1 MSDKATVAILGGTGA
16 EGSGLALRFAHAGYP
31 VVIGSRDGMRAS
43 DAAREIGQKASNATV
58 SGTDNLSAARLGDLV
73 VLTVP
78 YAAQRSTLESV
89 REALTGKI
97 LVDVTVPLVP
107 PKVNRVQLPPEQS
120 AAVGAQTLLGDKVRV
135 VSAFQNV
142 SAHQLAHL
150 GHPVDC
156 DVLVCG
162 DDKDAREI
170 VVQLAKDA
178 GMRAWHAGSLANS
191 VASEALT
198 SVLIFLN
205 QRYKSPGSGIR
216 ITGLPDNA

>member
-1 MSDKATVAILGGTGA
+1 MSDKAIVAVLGGSGA
-16 EGSGLALRFAHAGYP
+16 EGSGLALRIAHAGYQ
-31 VVIGSRDGMRAS
+31 VVIGSRDANRAIE
-43 DAAREIGQKASNATV
+43 AAREIAEHAKGAKV
-58 SGTDNLSAARLGDLV
+58 SGTDNLSAARQAELV
-73 VLTVP
+73 ILTVP
-78 YAAQRSTLESV
+78 WSAQRSTLENV
-89 REALTGKI
+89 KDALAGKI

-107 PKVNRVQLPPEQS
+107 PKVNRVQLPAEHS
-120 AAVGAQTLLGDKVRV
+120 AAVGAQMLLGEQVRV

-142 SAHQLAHL
+142 SAHQLKHL
-150 GHPVDC
+150 DHEVNC

-162 DDKDAREI
+162 DDKDAREV